1 MSAILVDANLS
12 GFRATNMPNKECTVN
27 NTVYELVCQT
37 DTSTPCSGCVAR
49 HYGANTDTP
58 SKKEKALCY
67 SLDACADGCKISHV
81 WILKEIK

>member
-37 DTSTPCSGCVAR
+37 GTSTPCSGCVAC
-49 HYGANTDTP
+49 HDEGG
-58 SKKEKALCY
+58 EVLCY
-67 SLDACADGCKISHV
+67 LLDSCVTDCKIAHV
-81 WILKEIK
+81 WALKEIK